1 MENQVFASLK
11 LFPNILAVWQ
21 RPIEFAYLF
30 ANCASIQL
38 FGSLGLL
45 LLYLHV
51 HNNYVYDDTIHGSG
65 AVPMLFRALFL
76 CCLFQIFFFFFFEF
90 CSESVQPLDI
100 AVESLC
106 LSTIRTNKGGW
117 KRMEAE
123 RIFLFLMPLPLPSS
137 RICFLFKYM
146 TRSKMQ
152 ILLATPH
159 FCAFHDL
166 CCFSSFSSAPFEF
179 LCLSFLSFFLHCLPK
194 CKAPLYYPLH
204 LNVEFSLSHLACMY
218 TCMYNT
224 ALRKT
229 AHAKQDG
236 ISSPDFSLL
245 IFF

>member
-1 MENQVFASLK
+1 
-11 LFPNILAVWQ
+11 
-21 RPIEFAYLF
+21 
-30 ANCASIQL
+30 
-38 FGSLGLL
+38 
-45 LLYLHV
+45 
-51 HNNYVYDDTIHGSG
+51 
-65 AVPMLFRALFL
+65 
-76 CCLFQIFFFFFFEF
+76 
-90 CSESVQPLDI
+90 
-100 AVESLC
+100 
-106 LSTIRTNKGGW
+106 
-117 KRMEAE
+117 MEAE

-146 TRSKMQ
+146 TRIKMQ

-166 CCFSSFSSAPFEF
+166 GCFSSFSSAPFEF

-245 IFF
+245 IFFWLATTRSIFVVVVYLFWLGAYSALCWDANVSPRVHITCNSLSCVWSW